1 MRTIPFDE
9 IIIGSDRQRR
19 EFDPKRLQ
27 ELADSIESKGLLHPV
42 VLRIVEGI
50 AHRPGK
56 GAWQV
61 LQVQTFSH
69 GWQVVFSRAD
79 MPEHYTVNEKLMP
92 TVRKFLESRK

>member
-1 MRTIPFDE
+1 MKRCTLHLTHLEPFKE
-9 IIIGSDRQRR
+9 WLNSQ
-19 EFDPKRLQ
+19 
-27 ELADSIESKGLLHPV
+27 
-42 VLRIVEGI
+42 GI

-92 TVRKFLESRK
+92 TVRRFLESRK